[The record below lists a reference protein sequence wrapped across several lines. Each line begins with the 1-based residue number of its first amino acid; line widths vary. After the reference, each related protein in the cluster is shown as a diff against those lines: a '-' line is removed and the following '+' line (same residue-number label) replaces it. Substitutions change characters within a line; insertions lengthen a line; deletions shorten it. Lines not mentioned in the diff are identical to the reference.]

1 MTQLILTG
9 GQCTTDRHCPT
20 KTLSARGDLEFD
32 QLHVPANHL
41 IHFTGNGKRP
51 SQEPQAWILFFAR
64 LLQSEIFFGIISNFI
79 YKVFLRTWQR
89 AKPRTL
95 TGQLFILG
103 TLWICFCSL
112 FYVFGTYGQVFAHD
126 LNYWN
131 FIIKVEYSYMEI
143 YLTSLIWF
151 NCMFTGFSSQR
162 ITPMIQFCSSVIS
175 MVAPSWCHG
184 PS

>member
-1 MTQLILTG
+1 MVIWSLINSTYLRIILFISLG
-9 GQCTTDRHCPT
+9 MASGQAKNR
-20 KTLSARGDLEFD
+20 KLGF
-32 QLHVPANHL
+32 
-41 IHFTGNGKRP
+41 F
-51 SQEPQAWILFFAR
+51 FFAR